1 VTCPHCNAALRV
13 DDDVGAGSITCP
25 RCLAHLPNPAAR
37 EAAVTGGGVLAISV
51 DDEARR
57 DSRGTGC
64 GVLFLVSL
72 VAVGVAF
79 GLSFGVSALGKAG
92 RYGDNLFIVWFLV
105 GGFGAVLVL
114 GLTMFYVMRALRS
127 DEARQDESRV
137 GRQFMTG
144 CALFLALFA
153 GLLAGLVVLGLTCG
167 AILGGGAVGGG
178 L

>member
-1 VTCPHCNAALRV
+1 V
-13 DDDVGAGSITCP
+13 AGGS
-25 RCLAHLPNPAAR
+25 
-37 EAAVTGGGVLAISV
+37 VLAISV
-51 DDEARR
+51 EDEARR
-57 DSRGTGC
+57 DSRSTGC

-72 VAVGVAF
+72 AAVGIAF
-79 GLSFGVSALGKAG
+79 GLSTGVSALGKAG

-105 GGFGAVLVL
+105 GGFGGMLVL
-114 GLTMFYVMRALRS
+114 GLTTFYVMRAMTS
-127 DEARQDESRV
+127 GEAHEDQSKV
-137 GRQFMTG
+137 GRQFMNG